1 MAGETVITK
10 TSGAPGLGK
19 TPPTVTA
26 LPPAVTVKAEAGGR
40 FDSCRFSE
48 NPSRIN
54 SPASL
59 TPALVSVGGV
69 VSAATV
75 MSKVSLT
82 DPPLPSL
89 AVTFTATVPVS
100 AACGVPE
107 KVRVLAAKDSHVGSA
122 VSSAFVAV

>member
-1 MAGETVITK
+1 MTPLGTTV
-10 TSGAPGLGK
+10 
-19 TPPTVTA
+19 A
-26 LPPAVTVKAEAGGR
+26 L
-40 FDSCRFSE
+40 
-48 NPSRIN
+48 I
-54 SPASL
+54 
-59 TPALVSVGGV
+59 SVGGV

-89 AVTFTATVPVS
+89 AVTFRATIPASV
-100 AACGVPE
+100 GVPE

>member
-1 MAGETVITK
+1 M
-10 TSGAPGLGK
+10 
-19 TPPTVTA
+19 TA

-89 AVTFTATVPVS
+89 AVTFRATIPASV
-100 AACGVPE
+100 GVPE
-107 KVRVLAAKDSHVGSA
+107 KVRVLAAKASHRGSA